1 MDDWEVITDTQEHDN
16 IQKNTKSND
25 AYNEGTN
32 EDSIKEPYE
41 DSIKEPYE
49 DSIKEPHEDSI
60 KEPHED
66 SIKEPYEDSIKE
78 PHDVYNKNKI
88 TDELLNNTS
97 NTSEMW
103 SSSSDEE
110 SNYQE
115 HHTNL
120 EYRSL
125 INGNNKNYKTFENKD
140 KYNKTDDT
148 MIYIGLGITIIV
160 IIGVYNLVKF

>member
-32 EDSIKEPYE
+32 
-41 DSIKEPYE
+41 
-49 DSIKEPHEDSI
+49 
-60 KEPHED
+60 ED